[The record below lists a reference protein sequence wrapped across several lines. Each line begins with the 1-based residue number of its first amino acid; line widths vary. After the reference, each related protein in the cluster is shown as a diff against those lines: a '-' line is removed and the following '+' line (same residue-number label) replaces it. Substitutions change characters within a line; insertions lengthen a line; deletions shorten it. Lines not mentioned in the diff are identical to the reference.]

1 MEVTMSVQLLRRKF
15 TVEQYHKMVDSGI
28 LKEDDR
34 VELIRGEIIE
44 MSPIGTKHSACVARL
59 TRLFTVLLGTRAI
72 VWAQNPIVL
81 QNHSEPQPDVTLLKP
96 RDDFYESAHP
106 QPEDIYLLIEVAD
119 TTVKYDKEVKIPL
132 YAEDGIIEVWLVDI
146 NEETVELYREPAA
159 NGYQNLRKFVVGENL
174 SIGVFSDVNINVKEI
189 FGKQD

>member
-1 MEVTMSVQLLRRKF
+1 MSVQLLRRKF

-44 MSPIGTKHSACVARL
+44 MSPIGTKHAACVNRL
-59 TRLFTVLLGTRAI
+59 NNLLYRKLGDRI
-72 VWAQNPIVL
+72 ILGVQNPVIL
-81 QNHSEPQPDVTLLKP
+81 SDTSEPQPDVTLLKH

-106 QPEDIYLLIEVAD
+106 QPQDIYLLIEVAD

-132 YAEDGIIEVWLVDI
+132 YTEHGIMEVWLVDI
-146 NEETVELYREPAA
+146 NEESVEVYREPATD
-159 NGYQNLRKFVVGENL
+159 GYQNVRKFVGGESL
-174 SIGVFSDVNINVKEI
+174 SIGVFSDVNISVKEI
-189 FGKQD
+189 FGK

>member
-1 MEVTMSVQLLRRKF
+1 MSVQLLRRKF